1 MKISLLSDPTQLELF
16 PKFGRSTGPRTLGVL
31 HLSDIYSDI
40 LENLYPKK
48 YDRSKPM
55 DMVRVETGLIF
66 ENVLEQGLAEKFA
79 TVRPGEIIS
88 DEGIYMSPDGVNPD
102 LCAGEEYKATWK
114 SCRHGLTDEYGMPL
128 PQFIGWFI
136 QMKGYAKWLM
146 VRRYLLRVLFVNGD
160 YVYYPGAGLSPKFI
174 TWDIE
179 FSEDEIEEN
188 WAMLINH
195 AKGMG
200 VL

>member
-1 MKISLLSDPTQLELF
+1 
-16 PKFGRSTGPRTLGVL
+16 
-31 HLSDIYSDI
+31 
-40 LENLYPKK
+40 
-48 YDRSKPM
+48 
-55 DMVRVETGLIF
+55 
-66 ENVLEQGLAEKFA
+66 
-79 TVRPGEIIS
+79 
-88 DEGIYMSPDGVNPD
+88 MSPDGVNPD

-188 WAMLINH
+188 WAMLINY